1 MSEEVKMAAEQEAQ
15 AEQQQQPETQPEPQ
29 SLEEAMFGAEQVE
42 TAEPGQSTEPSAKG
56 QPEQAEAAQPEVEK
70 PAEAKAEAGQP
81 QAEQAQDA
89 DLTEPEGL
97 GEKASARFRE
107 LANQVKEYRAKDAY
121 YQQMDETVQEFQRLA
136 QESCNNG
143 EEVAQLFD
151 YAKAVKTGDFDTVE
165 AYLRRQIQQFEALS
179 GRSLQAD
186 LLSAYPDL
194 QQQIGEMGLDA
205 EMARQVAAARWQQQ
219 QQQEMLKQQQ
229 ARQQQALLQQQ
240 QWQETRNQAAQ
251 GINDFSAQMA
261 KTDVMWPQIEPK
273 LVEYAQTQLGN
284 LPPEQWLPAI
294 QAFYN
299 GIKQT
304 MAPVRQAVQPL
315 RASAAAA
322 VRAEPQTLE
331 DAMFGGL

>member
-29 SLEEAMFGAEQVE
+29 SLEEAMFGAE
-42 TAEPGQSTEPSAKG
+42 
-56 QPEQAEAAQPEVEK
+56 PEAAEAAPEQEQPEAAPAENTEAADK
-70 PAEAKAEAGQP
+70 PAEDKPA
-81 QAEQAQDA
+81 AEQPTEPAQDA

-229 ARQQQALLQQQ
+229 ARQQQELLQQQ

-261 KTDVMWPQIEPK
+261 KTDLMWPQIEPK

-322 VRAEPQTLE
+322 ARAEPQTLE

>member
-1 MSEEVKMAAEQEAQ
+1 MSEEVKIAAEQEAQ
-15 AEQQQQPETQPEPQ
+15 TEQQQQPETQPEPQ
-29 SLEEAMFGAEQVE
+29 SLEEAMFGAE
-42 TAEPGQSTEPSAKG
+42 
-56 QPEQAEAAQPEVEK
+56 PEAAEAAPEQEQPEAAPAENAEAADK
-70 PAEAKAEAGQP
+70 PAEDKPA
-81 QAEQAQDA
+81 AEQPTEPAQDA
-89 DLTEPEGL
+89 DLHEPEGL

-229 ARQQQALLQQQ
+229 ARQQQELLQQQ

-261 KTDVMWPQIEPK
+261 KTDLMWPQIEPK

-322 VRAEPQTLE
+322 ARAEPQTLE

>member
-15 AEQQQQPETQPEPQ
+15 AEQATQAEQQQPESQPEPQ
-29 SLEEAMFGAEQVE
+29 SLEEAMFGAE
-42 TAEPGQSTEPSAKG
+42 
-56 QPEQAEAAQPEVEK
+56 PEAAEAAPEQEQPEAAPAENTEAADK
-70 PAEAKAEAGQP
+70 PAEDKPA
-81 QAEQAQDA
+81 AEQPTEPAQDP

-229 ARQQQALLQQQ
+229 ARRQQELLQQQ

-261 KTDVMWPQIEPK
+261 KTDLMWPQIEPK
-273 LVEYAQTQLGN
+273 LVEYAQTQLGS

-304 MAPVRQAVQPL
+304 MAPVRQTVQPL

-322 VRAEPQTLE
+322 ARAEPQTLE

>member
-15 AEQQQQPETQPEPQ
+15 AEQATQAEQQQPESQPEPQ
-29 SLEEAMFGAEQVE
+29 SLEEAMFGAE
-42 TAEPGQSTEPSAKG
+42 
-56 QPEQAEAAQPEVEK
+56 PEAAEAAPEQEQPEAAPAENAEAADK
-70 PAEAKAEAGQP
+70 PAEDKPA
-81 QAEQAQDA
+81 AEQPTEPAQDA
-89 DLTEPEGL
+89 DLHEPEGL

-107 LANQVKEYRAKDAY
+107 LANQVKEYRAKDDY
-121 YQQMDETVQEFQRLA
+121 YRQMDETVQEFQRLA

-229 ARQQQALLQQQ
+229 ARQQQELLQQQ
-240 QWQETRNQAAQ
+240 QWQEMRNQAAQ

-273 LVEYAQTQLGN
+273 LVEYAQTQLGS

-322 VRAEPQTLE
+322 ARAEPQTLE

>member
-29 SLEEAMFGAEQVE
+29 SLEEAMFGAEPE
-42 TAEPGQSTEPSAKG
+42 ATEAAPEQE
-56 QPEQAEAAQPEVEK
+56 QPEAAPAENAEAADK
-70 PAEAKAEAGQP
+70 PAEDKPA
-81 QAEQAQDA
+81 AEQPTEPAQDA

-219 QQQEMLKQQQ
+219 QQQEMLKQQKV
-229 ARQQQALLQQQ
+229 RQQQELLQQQ

-261 KTDVMWPQIEPK
+261 KTDLMWPQIEPK

-322 VRAEPQTLE
+322 ARAEPQTLE

>member
-1 MSEEVKMAAEQEAQ
+1 M
-15 AEQQQQPETQPEPQ
+15 
-29 SLEEAMFGAEQVE
+29 
-42 TAEPGQSTEPSAKG
+42 
-56 QPEQAEAAQPEVEK
+56 
-70 PAEAKAEAGQP
+70 
-81 QAEQAQDA
+81 
-89 DLTEPEGL
+89 
-97 GEKASARFRE
+97 
-107 LANQVKEYRAKDAY
+107 
-121 YQQMDETVQEFQRLA
+121 
-136 QESCNNG
+136 
-143 EEVAQLFD
+143 
-151 YAKAVKTGDFDTVE
+151 E

-229 ARQQQALLQQQ
+229 ARKQQELLQQQ
-240 QWQETRNQAAQ
+240 QWQETRHQAAQ

-273 LVEYAQTQLGN
+273 LVEYAQTQLGS

-294 QAFYN
+294 RAFYN

-322 VRAEPQTLE
+322 ARAEPRTLE

>member
-1 MSEEVKMAAEQEAQ
+1 MSEEVKMADEQEAQ
-15 AEQQQQPETQPEPQ
+15 TEQQQQPETTPEPQ
-29 SLEEAMFGAEQVE
+29 SLEEAMFG
-42 TAEPGQSTEPSAKG
+42 TEPEA
-56 QPEQAEAAQPEVEK
+56 AEAAPEQEQPEAAPAENTEAADK
-70 PAEAKAEAGQP
+70 PAEDKPA
-81 QAEQAQDA
+81 AEQPTEPAQDA

-229 ARQQQALLQQQ
+229 ARQQQELLQQQ

-273 LVEYAQTQLGN
+273 LVEYAQTQLGS

-304 MAPVRQAVQPL
+304 MAPVRQTVQPL

-322 VRAEPQTLE
+322 ARAEPQTLE

>member
-15 AEQQQQPETQPEPQ
+15 AEQATQAEQQQPEGQPEPQ
-29 SLEEAMFGAEQVE
+29 SLEEAMFGAE
-42 TAEPGQSTEPSAKG
+42 
-56 QPEQAEAAQPEVEK
+56 PEAAEAAPEQEQPEAAPTENTEAADK
-70 PAEAKAEAGQP
+70 PAEDKPA
-81 QAEQAQDA
+81 AEQPTEPAQDA

-121 YQQMDETVQEFQRLA
+121 YQEMDETVQEFQRLA
-136 QESCNNG
+136 QESCNN

-229 ARQQQALLQQQ
+229 ARQQQELLQQQ

-261 KTDVMWPQIEPK
+261 KTDLMWPQIEPK
-273 LVEYAQTQLGN
+273 LVEYAQTQLGS

-322 VRAEPQTLE
+322 ARAEPQTLE
-331 DAMFGGL
+331 DEMFGGL

>member
-15 AEQQQQPETQPEPQ
+15 TEQQQQPETQPEPQ
-29 SLEEAMFGAEQVE
+29 SLEEAMFGAEPEAVE
-42 TAEPGQSTEPSAKG
+42 AAPEQE
-56 QPEQAEAAQPEVEK
+56 QPEAAPAENTEAADK
-70 PAEAKAEAGQP
+70 PAEDKPA
-81 QAEQAQDA
+81 AEQPTEPAQDA
-89 DLTEPEGL
+89 DLIEPEGL

-229 ARQQQALLQQQ
+229 ARQQQELLQQQ

-261 KTDVMWPQIEPK
+261 KTDLMWPQIEPK

-304 MAPVRQAVQPL
+304 MAPVRQTVQPL

-322 VRAEPQTLE
+322 ARAEPQTLE

>member
-15 AEQQQQPETQPEPQ
+15 TEQQQQPETQAEPQ
-29 SLEEAMFGAEQVE
+29 SLEEAMFGTEQAADE
-42 TAEPGQSTEPSAKG
+42 
-56 QPEQAEAAQPEVEK
+56 PEQAAEPAAEAQEEQDQAAQPETEK
-70 PAEAKAEAGQP
+70 PAEAKAETEQP
-81 QAEQAQDA
+81 PAAPEQDA

-97 GEKASARFRE
+97 GEKASTRFRE
-107 LANQVKEYRAKDAY
+107 LANQVKEYRAKDDY
-121 YQQMDETVQEFQRLA
+121 YRQMDETVQEFQRLA

-229 ARQQQALLQQQ
+229 ARQQQELLQQQ
-240 QWQETRNQAAQ
+240 QWQASRNQAAQ

-273 LVEYAQTQLGN
+273 LVEYAQTQLGS

-322 VRAEPQTLE
+322 ARAEPQTLE

>member
-15 AEQQQQPETQPEPQ
+15 AEQATQAEQQQPESQPEPQ
-29 SLEEAMFGAEQVE
+29 SLEEAMFGAE
-42 TAEPGQSTEPSAKG
+42 
-56 QPEQAEAAQPEVEK
+56 PEAAEAAPEQEQPEAAPAENTEAADK
-70 PAEAKAEAGQP
+70 PAEDKPA
-81 QAEQAQDA
+81 AEQPTEPAQDP

-229 ARQQQALLQQQ
+229 ARRQQELLQQQ

-273 LVEYAQTQLGN
+273 LVEYAQTQLGS

-304 MAPVRQAVQPL
+304 MAPVRQTVQPL

-322 VRAEPQTLE
+322 ARAEPQTLE

>member
-1 MSEEVKMAAEQEAQ
+1 MSEEVKMADEQEAQ
-15 AEQQQQPETQPEPQ
+15 TEQQQQPETTPEPQ
-29 SLEEAMFGAEQVE
+29 SLEEAMFGAE
-42 TAEPGQSTEPSAKG
+42 
-56 QPEQAEAAQPEVEK
+56 PEAAEAAPEQEQPEAASAENTEAADK
-70 PAEAKAEAGQP
+70 PAEDKPA
-81 QAEQAQDA
+81 AEQPTEPAQDP

-229 ARQQQALLQQQ
+229 ARQQQELLQQQ

-261 KTDVMWPQIEPK
+261 KTDLMWPQIEPK
-273 LVEYAQTQLGN
+273 LVEYAQTQLGS

-322 VRAEPQTLE
+322 ARAEPQTLE

>member
-1 MSEEVKMAAEQEAQ
+1 MSEEVKMAAKQEAQ
-15 AEQQQQPETQPEPQ
+15 AEQATQAEQQQPESQSEPQ
-29 SLEEAMFGAEQVE
+29 SLEEAMFGAE
-42 TAEPGQSTEPSAKG
+42 
-56 QPEQAEAAQPEVEK
+56 PEAAEAAPEQEQPEAAPAENTEAADK
-70 PAEAKAEAGQP
+70 PAEDKPA
-81 QAEQAQDA
+81 AEQPTEPAQDA

-261 KTDVMWPQIEPK
+261 KTDLMWPQIEPK

-322 VRAEPQTLE
+322 ARAEPQTLE

>member
-42 TAEPGQSTEPSAKG
+42 TAEPGQSAEPPAEG
-56 QPEQAEAAQPEVEK
+56 QPEQAEAAQPKVEK

-81 QAEQAQDA
+81 KAEPAQDA

-219 QQQEMLKQQQ
+219 QQQEK
-229 ARQQQALLQQQ
+229 LQELVQ
-240 QWQETRNQAAQ
+240 
-251 GINDFSAQMA
+251 
-261 KTDVMWPQIEPK
+261 DV
-273 LVEYAQTQLGN
+273 QLHK
-284 LPPEQWLPAI
+284 EA
-294 QAFYN
+294 
-299 GIKQT
+299 T
-304 MAPVRQAVQPL
+304 
-315 RASAAAA
+315 
-322 VRAEPQTLE
+322 TLQ
-331 DAMFGGL
+331 

>member
-1 MSEEVKMAAEQEAQ
+1 MSEEVKMADEQEAQ
-15 AEQQQQPETQPEPQ
+15 TEQQQQPETTPEPQ
-29 SLEEAMFGAEQVE
+29 SLEEAMFGAE
-42 TAEPGQSTEPSAKG
+42 
-56 QPEQAEAAQPEVEK
+56 PEAAEAAPEQEQPEAASAENTEAADK
-70 PAEAKAEAGQP
+70 PAEDKPA
-81 QAEQAQDA
+81 AEQPTEPAQDA

-229 ARQQQALLQQQ
+229 ARQQQELLQQQ

-273 LVEYAQTQLGN
+273 LGQYAQTQLGS

-322 VRAEPQTLE
+322 ARAEPQTLE

>member
-15 AEQQQQPETQPEPQ
+15 AEQATQAEQQQPESQPEPQ
-29 SLEEAMFGAEQVE
+29 SLEEAMFGAE
-42 TAEPGQSTEPSAKG
+42 
-56 QPEQAEAAQPEVEK
+56 PEAAEAAPEQEQPEAAPAENAEAADK
-70 PAEAKAEAGQP
+70 PAEDKPA
-81 QAEQAQDA
+81 AEQPTEPAQDA
-89 DLTEPEGL
+89 DLHEPEGL

-107 LANQVKEYRAKDAY
+107 LANQVKEYRAKDDY
-121 YQQMDETVQEFQRLA
+121 YRQMDETVQEFQRLA

-186 LLSAYPDL
+186 LLSAYPGL

-229 ARQQQALLQQQ
+229 ARQQQELLQQQ

-261 KTDVMWPQIEPK
+261 KTDLMWPQIEPK

-322 VRAEPQTLE
+322 ARAEPQTLE

>member
-15 AEQQQQPETQPEPQ
+15 TEQQQQPETTPEPQ
-29 SLEEAMFGAEQVE
+29 SLEEAMFGAE
-42 TAEPGQSTEPSAKG
+42 
-56 QPEQAEAAQPEVEK
+56 PEAAEAAPEQEQPEAAPAENAEAADK
-70 PAEAKAEAGQP
+70 PAEDKPA
-81 QAEQAQDA
+81 AEQPTEPAQDA

-151 YAKAVKTGDFDTVE
+151 YAKAVKTGEFDTVE

-229 ARQQQALLQQQ
+229 ARQQQELLQQQ

-322 VRAEPQTLE
+322 ARAEPQTLE

>member
-1 MSEEVKMAAEQEAQ
+1 MDDGGGIQAFIRQPEAAEAAPEQEQPEAAPAENTEAADKPAEDKPAAEQ
-15 AEQQQQPETQPEPQ
+15 P
-29 SLEEAMFGAEQVE
+29 
-42 TAEPGQSTEPSAKG
+42 TEP
-56 QPEQAEAAQPEVEK
+56 
-70 PAEAKAEAGQP
+70 
-81 QAEQAQDA
+81 AQDA
-89 DLTEPEGL
+89 DLHEPEGL

-229 ARQQQALLQQQ
+229 ARQQQELLQQQ

-322 VRAEPQTLE
+322 ARAEPQTLE